1 MLNKKWFWR
10 VNSLVLIVVL
20 LFLWQFFAMKY
31 ANTQLLPAPSMVW
44 DTFIEMSQNNLL
56 SSMEVSLQRFAIGF
70 SIGAVLAIFCG
81 FILGMIK
88 NLEIL
93 LEPLIQLLR
102 PISPV
107 AWIPL
112 LLLWVGIGEMPCILI
127 IAYAVFFP
135 VLSLCIT
142 GVRQVNHDYILMA
155 KNFGASPFR
164 IFFNIILPST
174 FLHLS
179 SGLKLAASV
188 AWIHLV
194 AGEMLG
200 PQSGLGYI
208 VQNGRNTLETAE
220 VIVGMFL
227 IGILGYIIYTFFVLF
242 ERIVT
247 KFLGGKFS

>member
-1 MLNKKWFWR
+1 MLKKKWFWR
-10 VNSLVLIVVL
+10 INSLFLIIIL
-20 LFLWQFFAMKY
+20 LILWQFFAIKY
-31 ANTQLLPAPSMVW
+31 ANTQLLPSPSMVW
-44 DTFIEMSQNNLL
+44 EKFIEMSQNNLL
-56 SSMEVSLQRFAIGF
+56 SSIEVSLERF
-70 SIGAVLAIFCG
+70 SIGFIIGASFAIIFG
-81 FILGMIK
+81 FILGMLK

-93 LEPLIQLLR
+93 LEPLIQILR

-112 LLLWVGIGEMPCILI
+112 LLLWVGIGDMPCILI

-135 VLSLCIT
+135 VLSLCIA
-142 GVRQVNHDYILMA
+142 GVRQVNREYILMA
-155 KNFGASPFR
+155 KNFGTSGFR

-179 SGLKLAASV
+179 SGLKIAASV

-208 VQNGRNTLETAE
+208 VQNGRNTLETSE

-227 IGILGYIIYTFFVLF
+227 IGILGYIIYAFFVFF
-242 ERIVT
+242 ERIVM
-247 KFLGGKFS
+247 KVLGGKFS